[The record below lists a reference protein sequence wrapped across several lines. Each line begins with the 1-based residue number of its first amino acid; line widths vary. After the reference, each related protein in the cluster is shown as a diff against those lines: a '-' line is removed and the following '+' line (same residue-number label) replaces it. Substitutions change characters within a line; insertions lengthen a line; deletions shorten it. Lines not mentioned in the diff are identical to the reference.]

1 MGADCQPGTV
11 LLSAQATS
19 GPIAAQTAVR
29 RRRGPQ
35 GGDGQETAHDP
46 VHVARRASPQ
56 PSRSAVEPMEFAL
69 PTVLTRSEAAYDNG
83 LRAAATRL
91 PYSAGSR

>member
-1 MGADCQPGTV
+1 
-11 LLSAQATS
+11 
-19 GPIAAQTAVR
+19 
-29 RRRGPQ
+29 
-35 GGDGQETAHDP
+35 
-46 VHVARRASPQ
+46 
-56 PSRSAVEPMEFAL
+56 MEFAL